1 MMNRILLSMM
11 MMMVIATVAEAQR
24 VVISGRVLDFE
35 GKPLAKANL
44 LLLRPSQSTPIAMV
58 EAAEDGTY
66 KFATD
71 EKGLAI
77 LQYIGVDHEPYSIG
91 MFLDDSIHTT
101 IDVRLQPHRYRSTID
116 SVMAIGDFNNFSYE
130 TAIPLARLA
139 DGCYELE
146 LPSNAK
152 SVSYQL
158 IGITAEGAVNAP
170 QAAGYKFD
178 GNAGYHAIASVEKGR
193 VKITLDPMLLNRT
206 KRKASALF
214 ENERMGTIARLYGDI
229 LRRRDAYQQ
238 ALTENRL
245 AGKSLNEFKY
255 SWAKDL
261 NRLSKQLA
269 QEEDSIIQGMLLI
282 SYLELGT
289 LGATRELRP
298 GTAKWAFK
306 KIPATSSL
314 WSINP
319 RLIMLAAERSQEPD
333 SVYQSYIAEVIDRHG
348 DPYVKAM
355 LLYDGLTTAYTTKQE
370 EKAHELYERLTTE
383 YSNSRFAAM
392 ARAQFAFGH

>member
-1 MMNRILLSMM
+1 MMKRILLSLM
-11 MMMVIATVAEAQR
+11 MMMVIASVAEAQR

-44 LLLRPSQSTPIAMV
+44 LLLRPSQSTPIAMIEV
-58 EAAEDGTY
+58 APDGAY

-91 MFLDDSIHTT
+91 MLLDDSIHTT

-130 TAIPLARLA
+130 TAIPMTRMA

-146 LPSNAK
+146 LPSSAT

-158 IGITAEGAVNAP
+158 LGLTEQGAINAP
-170 QAAGYKFD
+170 DEAGYRFD
-178 GNAGYHAIASVEKGR
+178 GNNGYHTIVPVEKGR

-214 ENERMGTIARLYGDI
+214 ADERLGTIARLYGDI
-229 LRRRDAYQQ
+229 MRRREAYQQ

-245 AGKSLNEFKY
+245 AGKSLSEFRY
-255 SWAKDL
+255 NWSKDL
-261 NRLSKQLA
+261 NKLSKQLA

-298 GTAKWAFK
+298 ATAKWAFER
-306 KIPATSSL
+306 IPATSSL

-333 SVYQSYIAEVIDRHG
+333 SVYQDYIAEVVDKHG

-383 YSNSRFAAM
+383 YGNSRFAAM
-392 ARAQFAFGH
+392 ARMQFAFGH